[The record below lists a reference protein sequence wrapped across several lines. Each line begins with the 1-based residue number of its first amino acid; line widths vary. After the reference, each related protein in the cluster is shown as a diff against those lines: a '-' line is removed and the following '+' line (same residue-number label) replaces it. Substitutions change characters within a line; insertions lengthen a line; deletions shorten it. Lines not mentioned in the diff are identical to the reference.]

1 MDFLHCSHITRVI
14 FWKYIVLCVQKNR
27 VLQGSSFRGNT
38 LLGKLSR
45 LNDNRWLQCF
55 ITRANLTTGLHVIIL
70 FRCHY
75 RQIRFPRERRPAMA
89 ASHFLF
95 YQSRF
100 YSMIVALSVF
110 PMVAEGYRRHPF
122 IVATIRWCTERGGCF
137 FFILPTLLRF
147 ELLHEII
154 HQQWPLLL
162 FFSFF
167 SFSLF
172 LSLLRIFLLV

>member
-1 MDFLHCSHITRVI
+1 MLYELFTLLSYHSSYILKIYCVTRSKESRSPRLVI
-14 FWKYIVLCVQKNR
+14 Q
-27 VLQGSSFRGNT
+27 NT

-45 LNDNRWLQCF
+45 LNDNRWFQCF

-75 RQIRFPRERRPAMA
+75 RQIRSSRERRPAMA

-137 FFILPTLLRF
+137 FLSCQPFYVS
-147 ELLHEII
+147 
-154 HQQWPLLL
+154 
-162 FFSFF
+162 SFCT
-167 SFSLF
+167 
-172 LSLLRIFLLV
+172 R